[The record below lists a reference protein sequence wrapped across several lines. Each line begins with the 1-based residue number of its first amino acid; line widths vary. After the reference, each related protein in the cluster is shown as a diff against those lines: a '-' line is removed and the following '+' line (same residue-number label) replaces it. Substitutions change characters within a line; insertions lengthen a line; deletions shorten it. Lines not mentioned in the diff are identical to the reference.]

1 MIAVVACGMRLQET
15 LNMIKSAIVLNVN
28 RHPLRFVV
36 ITEDDLTISFKE
48 KVRTNIYKI
57 SIIIKK
63 TNCFLNTAGRLA
75 ADHEKRLYLRCAA
88 AELSR
93 SKSPR
98 MEESL

>member
-48 KVRTNIYKI
+48 KVRKNIY
-57 SIIIKK
+57 IKYQ
-63 TNCFLNTAGRLA
+63 L
-75 ADHEKRLYLRCAA
+75 
-88 AELSR
+88 
-93 SKSPR
+93 
-98 MEESL
+98 